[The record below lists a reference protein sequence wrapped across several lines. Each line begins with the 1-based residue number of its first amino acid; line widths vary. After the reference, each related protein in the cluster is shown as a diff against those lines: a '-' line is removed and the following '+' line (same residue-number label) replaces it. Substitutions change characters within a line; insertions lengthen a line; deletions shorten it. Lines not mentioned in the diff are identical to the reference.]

1 MGRGNERAG
10 MLLCHGTQCL
20 VSRPSLG
27 TNSIFWPPAN
37 AADPA
42 QVSSCRLQGWMLHG
56 CGCKLR
62 AAMLQADRLHG
73 CKLRGCRLQGFRLQV
88 VRLQAA
94 GDMLRIASLQAPG
107 PKSECGMLSRFD
119 MQKTKHISRAS
130 SCGGQNSAWTE
141 VKLVYSASQLV
152 TFRFVA
158 PHFIW
163 GLGWGGPGPI

>member
-1 MGRGNERAG
+1 MPP
-10 MLLCHGTQCL
+10 T
-20 VSRPSLG
+20 RP
-27 TNSIFWPPAN
+27 
-37 AADPA
+37 
-42 QVSSCRLQGWMLHG
+42 QVASCRLQGW
-56 CGCKLR
+56 
-62 AAMLQADRLHG
+62 
-73 CKLRGCRLQGFRLQV
+73 RLQGCKVAGVRLRNARLRRAGLQAAGCKAAGCKAARLQV
-88 VRLQAA
+88 ARLQAARLQAASCQVAGCKAA

-130 SCGGQNSAWTE
+130 SCGGQNSACTE

-163 GLGWGGPGPI
+163 GLGWGGPGPT

>member
-62 AAMLQADRLHG
+62 AALLQADRLHG
-73 CKLRGCRLQGFRLQV
+73 CKLRGCRLQKFRLQV

-94 GDMLRIASLQAPG
+94 RLQATGCAVQGCKP
-107 PKSECGMLSRFD
+107 
-119 MQKTKHISRAS
+119 
-130 SCGGQNSAWTE
+130 
-141 VKLVYSASQLV
+141 
-152 TFRFVA
+152 
-158 PHFIW
+158 
-163 GLGWGGPGPI
+163 